1 MWLTECGRETDMCKT
16 EGDNPWGLCLGT
28 VEGKHCLIELHD
40 VCLGKGKHCVL
51 VYTWGGECL
60 STLVGK

>member
-1 MWLTECGRETDMCKT
+1 MCKT